1 MLGNLIL
8 WPVLANLL
16 LAILL
21 YFKLISVKKRAVAE
35 NRVDES
41 RRALDDDA
49 WPDDVRQVNNCI
61 RNQFEVPVLFYV
73 AVGVIYALN
82 MINWVALSLAWI
94 FVASRYFHAY
104 IHTGS
109 NFVPKR
115 RRFFTIGVMS
125 VLAMMLYAAWIL
137 AMR

>member
-41 RRALDDDA
+41 RRALDDNA

>member
-1 MLGNLIL
+1 MLGNLIF

-35 NRVDES
+35 GRVDES
-41 RRALDDDA
+41 RRALHEDA
-49 WPDDVRQVNNCI
+49 WPDEVLQVNNCI

-73 AVGVIYALN
+73 AVGVIYALGVV
-82 MINWVALSLAWI
+82 NWIALSLAWV

-115 RRFFTIGVMS
+115 RRFFTIGVLS
-125 VLAMMLYAAWIL
+125 VLAMAVYASWLLIML
-137 AMR
+137 